1 MAEYNFDLEG
11 NPTDSTSNY
20 GSNES
25 LTPTKNANNNVE
37 HDIPTEEVSDSSEAI
52 YNTSQPSNTI
62 RIGDR
67 KAPVIILFGA
77 PASGKS
83 MTLVRLARYLRN
95 VKGLT
100 VAADRTFKSG
110 DSYVKLCTQ
119 FENHL
124 STRTALPST
133 KDDEFLMVKIYENG
147 RLVAHILEAPG
158 EHFFKP
164 LSSEEMYLSGQ
175 INMPPYLTKII
186 DQIPNRRIWAF
197 LLQAQWGFDG
207 KNYDAFVDTIRTCKD
222 RFIQPSDRTILI
234 YNQVDVLNHLFKNA
248 RIMPKQAELSMRG
261 EYSGIDG
268 IFKNT
273 NPITSLWKD
282 FTYSFVPFSTGT
294 YPIENGEKVY
304 IESNDYFPEMLWE
317 TLKKC
322 IKG

>member
-1 MAEYNFDLEG
+1 MADYNFDLEG
-11 NPTDSTSNY
+11 TSSEQNSVQEEHESSMPTDNVNSSTEIDDVS
-20 GSNES
+20 
-25 LTPTKNANNNVE
+25 NANDTDNN
-37 HDIPTEEVSDSSEAI
+37 A
-52 YNTSQPSNTI
+52 YQPSNTI

-67 KAPVIILFGA
+67 QAPVIILFGT

-83 MTLVRLARYLRN
+83 MTLVRLARYLRK
-95 VKGLT
+95 VKDLT

-110 DSYVKLCTQ
+110 ESYVELCNQ
-119 FENHL
+119 FERHL
-124 STRTALPST
+124 NTRTALPST

-164 LSSEEMYLSGQ
+164 LSPKEMHISGQ
-175 INMPPYLTKII
+175 INMRPYLTKII

-222 RFIQPSDRTILI
+222 RFIQPTDRTILL

-248 RIMPKQAELSMRG
+248 RIMPKQAELAMRG

-282 FTYSFVPFSTGT
+282 FTYFFVPFSTGT
-294 YPIENGEKVY
+294 YSMEKGEKVY
-304 IESNDYFPEMLWE
+304 TESKDYFPEMLWE

>member
-1 MAEYNFDLEG
+1 MADYNFDLEG
-11 NPTDSTSNY
+11 TSSNLNSNK
-20 GSNES
+20 GSNEEMTS
-25 LTPTKNANNNVE
+25 SDNIGNTVE
-37 HDIPTEEVSDSSEAI
+37 TEDTSEATDVDNND
-52 YNTSQPSNTI
+52 YQPSNTI

-67 KAPVIILFGA
+67 QAPVIILFGT

-83 MTLVRLARYLRN
+83 MTLVRLARYLRK

-110 DSYVKLCTQ
+110 DSYVELCNQ
-119 FENHL
+119 FEKHL
-124 STRTALPST
+124 NTRTALPST
-133 KDDEFLMVKIYENG
+133 KDDEFLMVKIFENG

-164 LSSEEMYLSGQ
+164 LSQKEMHISGQ
-175 INMPPYLTKII
+175 INMRPYLTKII

-222 RFIQPSDRTILI
+222 RFIQPKDRTILL

-248 RIMPKQAELSMRG
+248 RIMPRQAELAMRG
-261 EYSGIDG
+261 EYSGIDV
-268 IFKNT
+268 IFRNT

-294 YPIENGEKVY
+294 YSMEKGVKVY
-304 IESNDYFPEMLWE
+304 TESKDYFPEMLWN

>member
-1 MAEYNFDLEG
+1 MADYNFDLEG
-11 NPTDSTSNY
+11 FSSNHNTNPGVNEESTATDNVGNSVETQDASGASNVDNKAY
-20 GSNES
+20 
-25 LTPTKNANNNVE
+25 
-37 HDIPTEEVSDSSEAI
+37 
-52 YNTSQPSNTI
+52 QPSNTI
-62 RIGDR
+62 KIGDR
-67 KAPVIILFGA
+67 QAPVIILFGA

-110 DSYVKLCTQ
+110 DFYVELCNQ
-119 FENHL
+119 FETHL
-124 STRTALPST
+124 NTRTALPST

-147 RLVAHILEAPG
+147 RLIAHILEAPG

-164 LSSEEMYLSGQ
+164 LPPNEMYIPGQ
-175 INMPPYLTKII
+175 INMRPYLTKII
-186 DQIPNRRIWAF
+186 DKIPNRRIWAF
-197 LLQAQWGFDG
+197 LLQAQWGLDV

-222 RFIQPSDRTILI
+222 RFIQPTDRTILL

-248 RIMPKQAELSMRG
+248 KIMPKQAEMAMRG

-268 IFKNT
+268 IFRNT

-294 YPIENGEKVY
+294 YSMEKGEKVY
-304 IESNDYFPEMLWE
+304 TESKDYFPEMLWE